1 MTVLMIKMINY
12 KHYNDYDKNVNNI
25 IIMLIIWSKERV
37 YIETVC

>member
-25 IIMLIIWSKERV
+25 IIKERESV
-37 YIETVC
+37 HWNCMLV